1 MEKVMTEQK
10 NAPILRFPQFYRE
23 WISKKL
29 INIADINTNSNKS
42 IPDHFKYIDLES
54 VSNGTV
60 ESIIE
65 INKKD
70 APSRAKRIACKGDIF
85 LQTVRP
91 YQKNNF
97 INLFNINNLVVS
109 TGYAQIRSDI
119 NPRYLYNLFL
129 TNKFVYEVL
138 KRSTGTNYPAI
149 NSKELSNITIRYTED
164 KKEQQKIGNFF
175 SKLDR
180 RIELEEKKLALLEE
194 QKKGDMQKVFSQ
206 KLRFKDENGKDY
218 PEWEEKKIKD
228 ILGERKE
235 RSGFGELLSV
245 TINDGVVRFNEIDR
259 KDNSSKNKSNYK
271 KVYVNDIAYNSM
283 RMWQGASGKSEYE
296 GIVSPAY
303 TILYPKSDNLDMR
316 FIAYY
321 FKTHKMIHVFK
332 RNSQGLTSDTWNLKY
347 KQLKEININTPIFEE
362 QKKISSFLSKIR

>member
-29 INIADINTNSNKS
+29 INIADINPNSNKS

-70 APSRAKRIACKGDIF
+70 APSRANRIARKGDIF
-85 LQTVRP
+85 LQTVTH

-97 INLFNINNLVVS
+97 INLFDINNLVVS

-180 RIELEEKKLALLEE
+180 RIEMEEKKLALLEE

-245 TINDGVVRFNEIDR
+245 TINDGVVRFNE
-259 KDNSSKNKSNYK
+259 
-271 KVYVNDIAYNSM
+271 
-283 RMWQGASGKSEYE
+283 
-296 GIVSPAY
+296 
-303 TILYPKSDNLDMR
+303 
-316 FIAYY
+316 
-321 FKTHKMIHVFK
+321 
-332 RNSQGLTSDTWNLKY
+332 
-347 KQLKEININTPIFEE
+347 
-362 QKKISSFLSKIR
+362 